1 MGHRT
6 AVRRIC
12 LEATPQEKMLR
23 RRLNLN
29 DRYALATLRTL
40 SRTAATRLYGKDND
54 WRFAAPLHVYVGVGS
69 VKADLSKCSRS
80 ARQVRFL
87 SVGNLLR
94 ALGKVSMHEMHSH
107 GAFTHC

>member
-1 MGHRT
+1 
-6 AVRRIC
+6 VERIC

-29 DRYALATLRTL
+29 DRQALAILRTL

-54 WRFAAPLHVYVGVGS
+54 WRFAALLHVYVGVGS
-69 VKADLSKCSRS
+69 VKADLSKCGRG
-80 ARQVRFL
+80 ARQVPSL
-87 SVGNLLR
+87 SVGSLLR
-94 ALGKVSMHEMHSH
+94 ALGKVSMHEMHRH